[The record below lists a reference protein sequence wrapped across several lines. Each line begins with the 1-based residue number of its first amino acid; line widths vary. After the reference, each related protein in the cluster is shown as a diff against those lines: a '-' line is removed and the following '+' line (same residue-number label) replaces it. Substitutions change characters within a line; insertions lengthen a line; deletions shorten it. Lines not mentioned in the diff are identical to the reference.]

1 MNFDKPEMLDFLPQN
16 GISEAP
22 GSLME
27 NLTGAFDA
35 MKYTGGAGANSRGYT
50 LLDVWTPIIDEL
62 NETGA
67 DFENPAIW
75 LFDSMSSRYDG
86 KADEIYSYIQNN
98 KESLPES
105 LSEINP
111 ASVDEMMKSF
121 VQQKESEFAEL
132 SRSNPGFFPAAARF
146 VGGMGAGG
154 GDPVTAATMPFGG
167 WSKTLWKNI
176 AQSAAVNAG
185 AGAISELDVKDWY
198 DELGLEYG
206 YEEFLQNVAM
216 QAAFGA
222 AIPAAG
228 AGIRM
233 TADQALKGWDVLKG
247 KMKKPLSAE
256 DQALVDKLESQADI
270 EESNPLQS
278 ENGIEAESEH
288 EARLSDATAALAG
301 DTAPRM
307 PDEPSSPIKGTIP
320 LQDELNA
327 LDKKWLENNAK
338 LKAAEAEGLK
348 IQDRLNDAFD
358 VDPNLTKDSKIVKDL
373 MDENKLNQSEVDEFR
388 SIQDGLGGQRVKIL
402 EAQEQKLAL
411 IDNGADNL
419 DGVIFK
425 YNPDEIGIDAK
436 TFQFKSGGD
445 EFGVTE
451 RLQDTVWDK
460 NLAGTIT
467 VYEYADGRVVV
478 SDGHQ
483 RLGLAKR
490 IKAQDPSQE
499 ITLYAY
505 KDREVDGVSPIQSRV
520 QSAIKNI
527 ANADKDTYNPQLVID
542 AAKVLREATNNPN
555 ISADIINSLPPKSQ
569 VVKQAQGMMRLG
581 DDAFMAI
588 INGVI
593 PPNYAAII
601 GRLIDDPDL
610 QSAAVSVLAKSNPDN
625 AFEAEAII
633 RQVKESDFEQVKQ
646 IDLFGEQ
653 IVTESY
659 FVERA
664 KILDKAYK
672 ELRRDKAAFET
683 LVRNSERL
691 EAEGNVLVKDVNKK
705 KADTDGQTI
714 ALLQTLANRKGPLS
728 DALNDAARTARDT
741 GSYVEATG
749 GFLDAIRGS
758 IESGDFE
765 RLSTGDVGRAVDGPT
780 EITRSEATAEPALE
794 GFDEPTGI
802 AAERQANQLV
812 QDMFGADEVDTPP
825 AAVTPEDV
833 AMQSALQQAQDE
845 IKPDW
850 RPYMFMEDSD
860 TLVDINSVLPVKVR
874 PEGVVNSLSFMVQ
887 SANNEI
893 PKRGS
898 LLLRDNGDGTF
909 SVRDGNSTY
918 SIAKAAG
925 WPELPGKIIDD
936 AQYASELSRKAADR
950 ILNQDALG
958 KNKMR
963 YVVAETLGKDEA
975 DIFVERLLERQ
986 RFKTGLGLFRK
997 AKKNNETLNKAA
1009 GQAAADLGIEFEPAT
1024 VKKLKR
1030 IEEKVRDKYQGK
1042 YNRLTDAARTGIN
1055 AATMEEADAFVKALS
1070 KKFHLVDEG
1079 WKVTPAGYFDRK
1091 LMVIFD
1097 DKSLGEI
1104 QIWPPGMLKAKGDPT
1119 LFEKSGHDY
1128 YEISRSVD
1136 STDVEIADA
1145 NQKMIEIYGA
1155 VTSTL
1160 DQSFAQ
1166 KLGTGAPRASSVD
1179 STLSSEIS
1187 SEPSSVTTARASSL
1201 EPPTGIQ
1208 PSSLSQSMPSGPSI
1222 AAIEPKSNLNNFI
1235 DDTSS
1240 ANLDIT
1246 LPDVK
1251 SGDIFD
1257 DMDLE
1262 VPVGQRFN
1270 EETGLVESTTMTMRD
1285 LKAQLD
1291 AEDSMITRL
1300 EFCTV

>member
-50 LLDVWTPIIDEL
+50 LLDVWTPIIEEL

-111 ASVDEMMKSF
+111 ASVDEMMRSF

-222 AIPAAG
+222 AMPAAG

-233 TADQALKGWDVLKG
+233 TANQALKGWDVLKG

-327 LDKKWLENNAK
+327 LDKKWLANNAK

-411 IDNGADNL
+411 IDNGADNI
-419 DGVIFK
+419 DGVI
-425 YNPDEIGIDAK
+425 YNIDPMDIEVDAK
-436 TFQFKSGGD
+436 TFQFKEGGD

-451 RLQDTVWDK
+451 RLQGVTTWDK
-460 NLAGTIT
+460 YKSGTVT
-467 VYEYADGRVVV
+467 VYEYADGRMAIA
-478 SDGHQ
+478 DGHQ

-490 IKAQDPSQE
+490 IRSQDPSQDVRV
-499 ITLYAY
+499 YAY
-505 KDREVDGVSPIQSRV
+505 KLRETDGITPEEARV
-520 QSAIKNI
+520 IAAMKNI
-527 ANADKDTYNPQLVID
+527 AEGTGTSID
-542 AAKVLREATNNPN
+542 AAKVLRVDPSR
-555 ISADIINSLPPKSQ
+555 ISELPPRSELVRQ
-569 VVKQAQGMMRLG
+569 ARDMMGLSDTAFGAVV
-581 DDAFMAI
+581 
-588 INGVI
+588 NGVI
-593 PPNYAAII
+593 PPNYGAIV
-601 GRLIDDPDL
+601 GRLIDDQDL
-610 QSAAVSVLAKSNPDN
+610 QGAAIEVLAKADPSN
-625 AFEAEAII
+625 AFQAESIV
-633 RQVKESDFEQVKQ
+633 RQVRESGSEQVEQ
-646 IDLFGEQ
+646 ISLFGEEV
-653 IVTESY
+653 VTESF
-659 FVERA
+659 FVERS
-664 KILDKAYK
+664 KILDRAYK

-691 EAEGNVLVKDVNKK
+691 EAEGNILVKDANER
-705 KADTDGQTI
+705 KASTDAQTI

-728 DALNDAARTARDT
+728 DALNDAAKTARNT
-741 GSYVEATG
+741 NSYVAATS
-749 GFLDAIRGS
+749 GFLDAVRGS
-758 IESGDFE
+758 IKSGDFD
-765 RLSTGDVGRAVDGPT
+765 RLSTGDVGRAVDGPP

-812 QDMFGADEVDTPP
+812 QDMFGADEVTPVATVRSP
-825 AAVTPEDV
+825 DDIEADLKARQPVETVDDIYALADESQAYIAAIG
-833 AMQSALQQAQDE
+833 SE
-845 IKPDW
+845 I
-850 RPYMFMEDSD
+850 ETS
-860 TLVDINSVLPVKVR
+860 L
-874 PEGVVNSLSFMVQ
+874 GVSFKNPGLKAIETAREKM
-887 SANNEI
+887 
-893 PKRGS
+893 KRKS
-898 LLLRDNGDGTF
+898 
-909 SVRDGNSTY
+909 
-918 SIAKAAG
+918 
-925 WPELPGKIIDD
+925 
-936 AQYASELSRKAADR
+936 YASSNQMTDISR
-950 ILNQDALG
+950 G
-958 KNKMR
+958 
-963 YVVAETLGKDEA
+963 G
-975 DIFVERLLERQ
+975 FVI
-986 RFKTGLGLFRK
+986 
-997 AKKNNETLNKAA
+997 NKAE
-1009 GQAAADLGIEFEPAT
+1009 D
-1024 VKKLKR
+1024 
-1030 IEEKVRDKYQGK
+1030 
-1042 YNRLTDAARTGIN
+1042 
-1055 AATMEEADAFVKALS
+1055 ADAIVARFGRDAEVL
-1070 KKFHLVDEG
+1070 DEG
-1079 WKVTPAGYFDRK
+1079 WNFTPAGYFDRK
-1091 LMVIFD
+1091 LLVRTPNGIV
-1097 DKSLGEI
+1097 SEI
-1104 QIWPPGMLKAKGDPT
+1104 QIWSPKLLAAKQETGHKLYDKMRNAKDPAEAETLSLQMRELYANALKSEDQSFRSLSGIDNLPKLASNADINAASSGITRPVLKTSGPSTGVQAPPGSSIAT
-1119 LFEKSGHDY
+1119 A
-1128 YEISRSVD
+1128 SVGE
-1136 STDVEIADA
+1136 VEIA
-1145 NQKMIEIYGA
+1145 G
-1155 VTSTL
+1155 
-1160 DQSFAQ
+1160 
-1166 KLGTGAPRASSVD
+1166 R
-1179 STLSSEIS
+1179 
-1187 SEPSSVTTARASSL
+1187 PSQLTN
-1201 EPPTGIQ
+1201 I
-1208 PSSLSQSMPSGPSI
+1208 
-1222 AAIEPKSNLNNFI
+1222 I
-1235 DDTSS
+1235 DDTSD